1 VRRATIDGALAGL
14 VAGGCGLATSEIIS
28 GLLHQRVSPL
38 VAVSEV
44 IIHHT
49 PGPVMEAA
57 ISAVGQHD
65 KQLLVAGTLVGFLV
79 VSALG
84 GIVARHNIPA
94 GFAVFGVMAVLALLA
109 SRSRLANTQTIAFPA
124 VLGGL
129 AGLIVLKILVDGV
142 PGRAALGRR
151 GQPTEGP
158 GSPAD
163 GAPAGR
169 ATVVV
174 GEVGRRRFLTTLGA
188 LAGVAL
194 IGGGI
199 GRYLAHR
206 RAAVEAARRTL
217 HFPTTKPVAP
227 AGTSAGLD
235 GITPWIT
242 PVDRFYRI
250 DTSLAPPEILPDD
263 YRLTIDGM
271 VDHKLVLTYDD
282 LRAMEFTEAWITL
295 CCVSNPVGGPLISNG
310 RFGGV
315 RIADVLKLA
324 GVQSGADAV
333 KSTSNDGWTAGTP
346 LSALV
351 DGRNALLAMTL
362 DGAPLPTEHGFPVRM
377 VVPGLY
383 GYVSGTKWV
392 TRMEVTRFADFQAFW
407 TQRGWS
413 PQGPIKTESR
423 IDVPHD
429 GDSRTAGT
437 VPIGGIAWAQH
448 RGVRRVEVR
457 IDGGQWQPATL
468 AADPSIDSWVQWR
481 YAWRATVG
489 THTIAVRATDGNGVP
504 QTGVPADP
512 VPNGASG
519 YHTITVYVH

>member
-1 VRRATIDGALAGL
+1 V
-14 VAGGCGLATSEIIS
+14 VAGGCGLATSEVIS

-79 VSALG
+79 VAALG
-84 GIVARHNIPA
+84 GVIARHNIPA

-109 SRSRLANTQTIAFPA
+109 SRSRLAYTQTIAFPA

-129 AGLIVLKILVDGV
+129 AALIALKVLVDWI
-142 PGRAALGRR
+142 PGRTAARR
-151 GQPTEGP
+151 TVRPV
-158 GSPAD
+158 D
-163 GAPAGR
+163 APDPPSDRASSSRAVEVAG
-169 ATVVV
+169 
-174 GEVGRRRFLTTLGA
+174 GNLERRRFLTTLGA
-188 LAGVAL
+188 LGGVAL
-194 IGGGI
+194 IGGGL
-199 GRYLAHR
+199 GRYLAHG
-206 RAAVEAARRTL
+206 RAAVEAARRRL

-227 AGTSAGLD
+227 AGTSVGLD
-235 GITPWIT
+235 GVAPWIT
-242 PVDRFYRI
+242 PVSKFYRI
-250 DTSLAPPEILPDD
+250 DTSLAPPEILPSD

-271 VDHKLVLTYDD
+271 VDRKLVLTFDD

-310 RFGGV
+310 RWGGV
-315 RIADVLKLA
+315 RIADVLKRA
-324 GVQSGADAV
+324 GVRAGADAV
-333 KSTSNDGWTAGTP
+333 KSTSDDGWTAGTP
-346 LSALV
+346 LSALT

-392 TRMEVTRFADFQAFW
+392 TRMEVTRFADFQSFW

-429 GDSRTAGT
+429 GDSRPAGT
-437 VPIGGIAWAQH
+437 VPVGGIAWAQH
-448 RGVRRVEVR
+448 RGVRQVEVR
-457 IDGGQWQPATL
+457 VDGGSWQPATL

-481 YAWRATVG
+481 YAWRAIAG
-489 THTIAVRATDGNGVP
+489 THTIAVRATDATGVP

-519 YHTITVYVH
+519 YHTITVRVH

>member
-1 VRRATIDGALAGL
+1 VRRSTIDGALAGL
-14 VAGGCGLATSEIIS
+14 AAGGCGLAASEIVS

-49 PGPVMEAA
+49 PGAVMEAA

-65 KQLLVAGTLVGFLV
+65 KQLLVAGTVLGFLV
-79 VSALG
+79 VSAVG
-84 GIVARHNIPA
+84 GIVARASILA
-94 GFAVFGVMAVLALLA
+94 GLGVFVVMAVVALLA
-109 SRSRLANTQTIAFPA
+109 SRSRLTYSQTVPFPA

-129 AGLIVLKILVDGV
+129 ASLVALKVLVDRI
-142 PGRAALGRR
+142 PERR
-151 GQPTEGP
+151 RRPST
-158 GSPAD
+158 
-163 GAPAGR
+163 PAGEP
-169 ATVVV
+169 ALVPD
-174 GEVGRRRFLTTLGA
+174 GGLERRRFLTAFGT
-188 LAGVAL
+188 LAGVAVV
-194 IGGGI
+194 GSGV
-199 GRYLAHR
+199 GRYLAHG
-206 RAAVEAARRTL
+206 RAAVETARAKLR
-217 HFPTTKPVAP
+217 FPTRTPVAP

-235 GITPWIT
+235 GIAPWIT
-242 PVDRFYRI
+242 PVDKFYRI
-250 DTSLAPPEILPDD
+250 DTSLAPPEILPSD

-271 VDHKLVLTYDD
+271 VDRKVVLTYAD

-315 RIADVLKLA
+315 RIADVLERA
-324 GVQSGADAV
+324 GVRAGADAV
-333 KSTSNDGWTAGTP
+333 KSTSDDGWTAGTP
-346 LSALV
+346 LSALT
-351 DGRNALLAMTL
+351 DGRDALLAMTL

-392 TRMEVTRFADFQAFW
+392 TRMEVTRFSDFQAFW

-429 GDSRTAGT
+429 GDTRSAGM
-437 VPIGGIAWAQH
+437 VPIGGVAWAQH
-448 RGVRRVEVR
+448 RGVQRVEVR
-457 IDGGQWQPATL
+457 VDGGAWRPAIL

-481 YAWRATVG
+481 YAWHATPG
-489 THTIAVRATDGNGVP
+489 DHTIAVRATDATGAP
-504 QTGVPADP
+504 QTGVIADP

-519 YHTITVYVH
+519 YHTISVHIG